1 MKIALV
7 SPYDWAY
14 PGGVKNHVT
23 YLSREFT
30 RMGHQTTIIAPSSK
44 RGDELGT
51 PNLMR
56 IGKPIP
62 FPIAGSIARV
72 TLSFHRGTQI
82 RDFLADE
89 EFDVVHIHEPLIP
102 VLPLWALRYSRTLNV
117 GTFHAYLKRSRGYRA
132 WRPIIKRWFRNL
144 HGKIAVSKP
153 AAELISKYYPGYYNI
168 IPNGIDSD
176 HFGADVPPIERFMDG
191 KLNILFVG
199 RMEKR
204 KGLRYLLSAYSRL
217 KWEYPQIRLIIVGP
231 GQLDPASE
239 RVLGER
245 SMADVEFVG
254 PVNYEDLPR
263 YYRTADIC
271 CFPAIMGESFGI
283 VLLEAMAAG
292 KPVIASDIPGYAS
305 VVTHGEQGWLVLP
318 KDEASLANGLV
329 ELINRPDL
337 RRDLGARG
345 RIHAREFNW
354 DRIGKQV
361 IDYYQ
366 RLLEERD
373 PVRYAKST

>member
-245 SMADVEFVG
+245 VHECLAVVPPGVDGHEGVG
-254 PVNYEDLPR
+254 GDGPCQLEIVDSAGERRGGQHEHGRYGEARSKRPSPVHPLSLLITRSPR
-263 YYRTADIC
+263 
-271 CFPAIMGESFGI
+271 
-283 VLLEAMAAG
+283 
-292 KPVIASDIPGYAS
+292 
-305 VVTHGEQGWLVLP
+305 
-318 KDEASLANGLV
+318 
-329 ELINRPDL
+329 
-337 RRDLGARG
+337 ARHG
-345 RIHAREFNW
+345 RILTTPKARCVPQSCYRHC
-354 DRIGKQV
+354 DPDGK
-361 IDYYQ
+361 
-366 RLLEERD
+366 
-373 PVRYAKST
+373 